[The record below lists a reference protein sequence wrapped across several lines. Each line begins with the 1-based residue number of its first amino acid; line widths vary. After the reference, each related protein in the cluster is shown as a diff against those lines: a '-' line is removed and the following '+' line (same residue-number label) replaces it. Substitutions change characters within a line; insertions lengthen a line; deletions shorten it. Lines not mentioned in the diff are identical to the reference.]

1 MLTKEE
7 REKIAE
13 RFKNHD
19 EKYIVDFYRCLFG
32 TNPPNGLPLEKSR
45 RNTISRLVDLCDTS
59 NMIELPLDKGGEVI
73 HVGDTLY
80 TLFGDKVVVKGIIY
94 EKGKD
99 IYIRV
104 HMVSRDTF
112 TMYLPSDL
120 KRRHKNKFEQLADKI
135 DAFIDECNSSRLKD
149 QLGDIAEEL
158 YELGDSDD

>member
-7 REKIAE
+7 RVAIAE

-32 TNPPNGLPLEKSR
+32 TNPPDGVSLEKSR
-45 RNTISRLVDLCDTS
+45 RNTINRLIDLCDTS
-59 NMIELPLDKGGEVI
+59 NMVELPLDKDGEVI
-73 HVGDTLY
+73 HIGDMLY
-80 TLFGDKVVVKGIIY
+80 TVFGDKVVVKGIIY

-104 HMVSRDTF
+104 HMASKDTF

-120 KRRHKNKFEQLADKI
+120 KRRHKNKFEKLADKI
-135 DAFIDECNSSRLKD
+135 DVLIDEYDSSRIKD
-149 QLGDIAEEL
+149 QLGDIAE
-158 YELGDSDD
+158 

>member
-7 REKIAE
+7 RAAIAE
-13 RFKNHD
+13 RANKATYNSGSIYEVLLGHVSPD
-19 EKYIVDFYRCLFG
+19 YMPLKDDFEAMIAR
-32 TNPPNGLPLEKSR
+32 
-45 RNTISRLVDLCDTS
+45 IIDLCDTS
-59 NMIELPLDKGGEVI
+59 NMVELPLDKDGEVI
-73 HVGDTLY
+73 KVGDTLY
-80 TLFGDKVVVKGIIY
+80 TVFGDKVVVKGTIY

-104 HMVSRDTF
+104 HMASKDTF

-120 KRRHKNKFEQLADKI
+120 KHRHKNKFEQLADKI
-135 DAFIDECNSSRLKD
+135 DALIDEYDSVRLKD

>member
-1 MLTKEE
+1 MLTKQE
-7 REKIAE
+7 REEIAE

-32 TNPPNGLPLEKSR
+32 TNPPDGVSLEKSR
-45 RNTISRLVDLCDTS
+45 RNTINRLIDLCDTS
-59 NMIELPLDKGGEVI
+59 NMVELPRDKDGEAI
-73 HVGDTLY
+73 KVGDTLY
-80 TLFGDKVVVKGIIY
+80 TVFGDKVVVKGIIY

-104 HMVSRDTF
+104 HMASKDTF

-135 DAFIDECNSSRLKD
+135 DALIDEYDSSRLKD

>member
-1 MLTKEE
+1 MLTKQE
-7 REKIAE
+7 RKEIAE

-32 TNPPNGLPLEKSR
+32 TNPPDGVSLEKSR
-45 RNTISRLVDLCDTS
+45 INTINRLIDLCDTS
-59 NMIELPLDKGGEVI
+59 NMVELPRDKDGEAI
-73 HVGDTLY
+73 KVGDTLY
-80 TLFGDKVVVKGIIY
+80 TVFGDKVVVKGIIY

-104 HMVSRDTF
+104 HMASKDTF

-135 DAFIDECNSSRLKD
+135 DALIDEYDSSRLKD
-149 QLGDIAEEL
+149 QLGDIVEEL

>member
-32 TNPPNGLPLEKSR
+32 TNPPNDLPLEKSR

-59 NMIELPLDKGGEVI
+59 NMIELPLDKDGEVI

-104 HMVSRDTF
+104 HIVSRDTF

-120 KRRHKNKFEQLADKI
+120 KRRHKNKFEQIADRI
-135 DAFIDECNSSRLKD
+135 DAFIDECNSPRLKD

>member
-1 MLTKEE
+1 
-7 REKIAE
+7 
-13 RFKNHD
+13 
-19 EKYIVDFYRCLFG
+19 
-32 TNPPNGLPLEKSR
+32 
-45 RNTISRLVDLCDTS
+45 
-59 NMIELPLDKGGEVI
+59 MIELPLDKGGEVI